1 MAEELY
7 FFQGYSL
14 VLSPLS
20 RTKAWMCMCVW
31 EREKKKMKKQK
42 QEEEEEGRRREGEI
56 ETERHPAEQ
65 AAIEDMKVKRA
76 HKQLQL

>member
-1 MAEELY
+1 
-7 FFQGYSL
+7 
-14 VLSPLS
+14 
-20 RTKAWMCMCVW
+20 
-31 EREKKKMKKQK
+31 MKKQK
-42 QEEEEEGRRREGEI
+42 QEEEKEGRRREGEI